1 MAIFEGTI
9 QEFHH
14 FLGPRVRNAINGLT
28 KNYRNQKNGICEQ
41 CGEKDE
47 LHSAHVYG
55 QGRRLIIEQVLA
67 SNLIDEKIKCD
78 IGTIE
83 KKILDA
89 HLPIEK
95 TFKFLCHACHVAYN
109 SNIAK
114 QSRESHQQS
123 KKSAE
128 EFAKINKIELWSK
141 RPLQDNHKIVMA
153 FLELEKNGYVHLDDL
168 KSTCSNKNSKYYVE
182 KFDGHYASMKTDS
195 GNSHGNVFH
204 DENGIVFIWPRVR
217 EEIKKHF
224 ERKSYFFLNQL

>member
-47 LHSAHVYG
+47 LHSAHVHG

-78 IGTIE
+78 IEAIE

-95 TFKFLCHACHVAYN
+95 IFKFLCHTCHVAYDSN
-109 SNIAK
+109 SAK
-114 QSRESHQQS
+114 KPRESHR
-123 KKSAE
+123 KPEKPAE
-128 EFAKINKIELWSK
+128 EFSKIDRIKLWANRPHQKI
-141 RPLQDNHKIVMA
+141 
-153 FLELEKNGYVHLDDL
+153 
-168 KSTCSNKNSKYYVE
+168 
-182 KFDGHYASMKTDS
+182 
-195 GNSHGNVFH
+195 
-204 DENGIVFIWPRVR
+204 
-217 EEIKKHF
+217 IK
-224 ERKSYFFLNQL
+224 L